1 MTPVQT
7 IGSRVQ
13 VFHGTAK
20 KTAGGLT
27 KGDMMLNK
35 QGEIVSKTNSARAKK
50 TESPMMQM
58 WRDSV
63 QTVQQRPAYVGKFNK
78 LKKGTPFYKAVMA
91 LYKQKVED
99 AKRFCVSFNK

>member
-1 MTPVQT
+1 MTPVKT

-27 KGDMMLNK
+27 KADLMLNK
-35 QGEIVSKTNSARAKK
+35 QGEIVSKVNSARAKDI
-50 TESPMMQM
+50 ESPMMKM

-63 QTVQQRPAYVGKFNK
+63 QTVQRRPAYVGKFNK
-78 LKKGTPFYKAVMA
+78 LKKGTPFYKEVMA

-99 AKRFCVSFNK
+99 AKRFCLSFNK